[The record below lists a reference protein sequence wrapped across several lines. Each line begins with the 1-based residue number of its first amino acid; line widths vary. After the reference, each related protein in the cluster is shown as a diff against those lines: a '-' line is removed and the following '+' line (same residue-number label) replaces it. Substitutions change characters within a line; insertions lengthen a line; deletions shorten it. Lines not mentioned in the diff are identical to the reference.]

1 MTAMT
6 EETRDTPP
14 APPGQ
19 KPREAKREAALA
31 RHLRANL
38 ARRKAAQRA
47 RGESSDPEKKP
58 E

>member
-1 MTAMT
+1 MTDMT
-6 EETRDTPP
+6 EETRDTTP

-19 KPREAKREAALA
+19 KPGEAKREAALA
-31 RHLRANL
+31 QRLRANL

-47 RGESSDPEKKP
+47 RGRSPDPAKKP

>member
-1 MTAMT
+1 MT
-6 EETRDTPP
+6 EETPDNSP

-19 KPREAKREAALA
+19 KPREAQREAALA
-31 RHLRANL
+31 RRLRANL

-47 RGESSDPEKKP
+47 RSDSTDPAKKP